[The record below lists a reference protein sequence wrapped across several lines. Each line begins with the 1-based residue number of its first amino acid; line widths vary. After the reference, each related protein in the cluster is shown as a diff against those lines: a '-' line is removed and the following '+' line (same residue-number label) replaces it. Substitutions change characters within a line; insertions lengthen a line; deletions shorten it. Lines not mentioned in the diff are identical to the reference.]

1 MIMNYLTY
9 NEFEELSQSDI
20 DEKTFDSLIRKASA
34 ILNNITGYFYIKN
47 DIEKDNEW
55 RVKQFKQALCA
66 QIEYFHEVGSST
78 FEGINQAPQ
87 SFQAGRTSVTNTSRF
102 NAGGENESKSLVAED
117 VYIYLEGTGLLY
129 AGVAIW

>member
-1 MIMNYLTY
+1 MPYLTY
-9 NEFEELSQSDI
+9 DEFKDLSQVDL
-20 DEKTFDSLIRKASA
+20 EEPKFNALIKKSSA
-34 ILNNITGYFYIKN
+34 ILNNITGYFYVKN
-47 DIEKDNEW
+47 DIAKDNEW

-66 QIEYFHEVGSST
+66 QIEYFHEVGSTT

-117 VYIYLEGTGLLY
+117 VYIYLEGSGLLY
-129 AGVAIW
+129 AGVSVW